1 MFNFGQ
7 QFFIDFQTG
16 TTVDDIYAVNGV
28 SHKFTQGSY
37 VTSIKFI
44 PMMKLFTRFVIIL
57 SIVGLCYAL
66 LKDSWFLSIVLL
78 ITILQNLSSKD
89 WR

>member
-1 MFNFGQ
+1 MTKIF
-7 QFFIDFQTG
+7 
-16 TTVDDIYAVNGV
+16 A
-28 SHKFTQGSY
+28 
-37 VTSIKFI
+37 
-44 PMMKLFTRFVIIL
+44 RFVIVL

-66 LKDSWFLSIVLL
+66 LKDSWFLSIILL

>member
-1 MFNFGQ
+1 
-7 QFFIDFQTG
+7 
-16 TTVDDIYAVNGV
+16 
-28 SHKFTQGSY
+28 
-37 VTSIKFI
+37 
-44 PMMKLFTRFVIIL
+44 MMKLFTRFVIIL